1 MEQGLGFDLGLAL
14 TTVEQAGLFV
24 SLCSI
29 KRRPATAGEP
39 TTDPLGQVDTV
50 PADYTPVAG
59 LQNIPAMLSVWRM
72 KPDQAAVNRLEDRY
86 DTLAERHCLLDG
98 YFPDGG
104 VFPADPKAI
113 FQRDL
118 AVIDGGTYEIMAVEP
133 VSQKS
138 FTRLAVRSFT
148 L

>member
-1 MEQGLGFDLGLAL
+1 MHQGLDFDLKQAL
-14 TTVEQAGLFV
+14 TSVEDAGLFV

-29 KRRPATAGEP
+29 KRRPISAGEP
-39 TTDPLGQVDTV
+39 VVDPLGQVDTV
-50 PADYTPVAG
+50 PGDYVPVAG
-59 LQNIPAMLSVWRM
+59 LQNIRAMLAVNRM
-72 KPDQAAVNRLEDRY
+72 KPDLAAVNRLEDRY

-104 VFPADPKAI
+104 VFPNDPTAI

-133 VSQKS
+133 VSQRT